1 MPSVGGDRLGP
12 TVQSAQALP
21 QSNAAPV
28 PGTETMQ
35 VPGATIT
42 SSPGTGL
49 SANDRSTLRKVRAE
63 ASSIKDA
70 LTRFRDVVKSSDW
83 RADLSAAAGGTTEE
97 GRRLNS
103 AWTNAAIMTKAEA
116 LFNLGVLN
124 GPDLSVIQGTLPN
137 PATVSGLFTSDK
149 AAAAAVDEVL
159 RLIDS
164 KVAAYESQF
173 SGTAPSPSNQG
184 GASSGGTRVD
194 QLPAGNWQ

>member
-1 MPSVGGDRLGP
+1 
-12 TVQSAQALP
+12 
-21 QSNAAPV
+21 
-28 PGTETMQ
+28 
-35 VPGATIT
+35 
-42 SSPGTGL
+42 
-49 SANDRSTLRKVRAE
+49 
-63 ASSIKDA
+63 
-70 LTRFRDVVKSSDW
+70 VKSSDW

-137 PATVSGLFTSDK
+137 PATFSGLLTSEK
-149 AAAAAVDEVL
+149 ASAAAVDEVL

-173 SGTAPSPSNQG
+173 SGAGAPQAPTAPTVPG
-184 GASSGGTRVD
+184 GGTRVD